1 MLPHSKYLHSDACF
15 HVLNTSTLMHVATFE
30 IPPLWYMSP
39 HSKYFHSDA
48 CCYVPITSIL
58 RHVAMFRVPPLW
70 CIPISQTFLSAG
82 RPGHTCSAW
91 WGLLRDRKRLLQ
103 YSPIL
108 LTINT
113 LLRWPRRKR
122 RKTKS
127 KHTGLRKSF
136 TSPWKAWIIDQ
147 ERIWSTFIK
156 YF

>member
-1 MLPHSKYLHSDACF
+1 MLLCSKYVHSDACCHIWNTSTLI
-15 HVLNTSTLMHVATFE
+15 HVTAFKILSLWCMLLCSNYLHSEACCHVPSTSTLMHVA
-30 IPPLWYMSP
+30 
-39 HSKYFHSDA
+39 
-48 CCYVPITSIL
+48 
-58 RHVAMFRVPPLW
+58 MFRIPPLW